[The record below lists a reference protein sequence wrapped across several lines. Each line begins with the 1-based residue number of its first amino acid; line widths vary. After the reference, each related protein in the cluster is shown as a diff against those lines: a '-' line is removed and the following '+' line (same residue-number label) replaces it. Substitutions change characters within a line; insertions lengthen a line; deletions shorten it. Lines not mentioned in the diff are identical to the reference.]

1 MLFRNAVEFTQMAF
15 GLTPEVLNPVNV
27 VLPVCKTGAV
37 IDAQVVKLANIQ
49 YIVGTVAI
57 SINHAVRPYLLP
69 DNRQQGSR
77 LRIGYGNGVN
87 LTVTLQQSEY
97 RRFAGCSA
105 TAFAFAAAA
114 KITFICFYFAIKHFQ
129 VFATMKDEQA

>member
-1 MLFRNAVEFTQMAF
+1 MLFRNAVEFTQMTF

-49 YIVGTVAI
+49 YIVGTMAI
-57 SINHAVRPYLLP
+57 SINHAVRPYLFP

-87 LTVTLQQSEY
+87 LTVYASTVRIPPLCRLLRDRVCLCGSRQNNFHLLLLRHQ
-97 RRFAGCSA
+97 
-105 TAFAFAAAA
+105 
-114 KITFICFYFAIKHFQ
+114 TFPG
-129 VFATMKDEQA
+129 VRNDER

>member
-27 VLPVCKTGAV
+27 VLPVCKTGAA

-57 SINHAVRPYLLP
+57 SIDHTVRPYLLP

-77 LRIGYGNGVN
+77 LRIGYGNGVMWGGGYFCTGMTGGKKRRKTLSGADLSEAGARKN
-87 LTVTLQQSEY
+87 LHQLLL
-97 RRFAGCSA
+97 
-105 TAFAFAAAA
+105 
-114 KITFICFYFAIKHFQ
+114 
-129 VFATMKDEQA
+129 

>member
-1 MLFRNAVEFTQMAF
+1 MLFRNAVEFTQMTF
-15 GLTPEVLNPVNV
+15 GLTPEVPNPVDV
-27 VLPVCKTGAV
+27 VLPICKTSTV

-57 SINHAVRPYLLP
+57 SINHAVRPYLFP
-69 DNRQQGSR
+69 DNRQQGGR

-97 RRFAGCSA
+97 HHFSGCSA

-129 VFATMKDEQA
+129 VFATMKDKQA

>member
-1 MLFRNAVEFTQMAF
+1 MADRF
-15 GLTPEVLNPVNV
+15 VR
-27 VLPVCKTGAV
+27 
-37 IDAQVVKLANIQ
+37 DKLANIQ

-87 LTVTLQQSEY
+87 LTITLQQSEY
-97 RRFAGCSA
+97 HHFSGCSA
-105 TAFAFAAAA
+105 TAFSFAAAA
-114 KITFICFYFAIKHFQ
+114 KIAFICFYFAIKYFQ
-129 VFATMKDEQA
+129 VFATIKDKQA

>member
-15 GLTPEVLNPVNV
+15 GLSPEVLNPVNV

-37 IDAQVVKLANIQ
+37 IDAQVVKLANIL
-49 YIVGTVAI
+49 YIGGTVAI
-57 SINHAVRPYLLP
+57 SINHTVRPYLFP

-97 RRFAGCSA
+97 HHFAGCSA

-129 VFATMKDEQA
+129 VFATMKDKQA

>member
-1 MLFRNAVEFTQMAF
+1 MLFQNAVEFTQMTF
-15 GLTPEVLNPVNV
+15 GLTPEVLNSVDV
-27 VLPVCKTGAV
+27 VLPVCKTGTV

-49 YIVGTVAI
+49 YIVGTMAI

-97 RRFAGCSA
+97 RRFASCSA

-129 VFATMKDEQA
+129 VFATMKNKQA

>member
-1 MLFRNAVEFTQMAF
+1 MADRF
-15 GLTPEVLNPVNV
+15 VRDKLT
-27 VLPVCKTGAV
+27 
-37 IDAQVVKLANIQ
+37 NIQ

-77 LRIGYGNGVN
+77 LRIGYGNCVN

-97 RRFAGCSA
+97 HYFAGCSA

-114 KITFICFYFAIKHFQ
+114 KIAFICFYFAIKHFQ
-129 VFATMKDEQA
+129 LFATIKDKQA